1 MPVGV
6 KDVCVYVCV
15 LCVCLVP
22 VRLLMNFYFLEEP
35 NELPAIVKQALV

>member
-6 KDVCVYVCV
+6 RDE
-15 LCVCLVP
+15 CVCMCVCAVRVP

-35 NELPAIVKQALV
+35 NELPAIVKQTLV